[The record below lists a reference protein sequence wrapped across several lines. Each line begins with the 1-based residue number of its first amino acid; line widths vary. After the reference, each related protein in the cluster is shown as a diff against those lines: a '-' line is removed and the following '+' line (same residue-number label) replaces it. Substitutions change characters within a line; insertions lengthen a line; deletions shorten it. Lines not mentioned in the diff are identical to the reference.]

1 MKSKIILGTVQFGLN
16 YGINNPKG
24 KPAPEQVFEILEY
37 AASKGVEILD
47 TADAYGNASELLGN
61 FNKSNPAL
69 FKINTKF
76 KFSKEPLKAQLSMS
90 LDKLC
95 LDSIETYFYHN
106 FNDFIKHPELLDQ
119 LLVLKQEGLINKIGI
134 SVYDN
139 EELRIAILTKEIDA
153 IQFPFNLLDNRY
165 QRGELMKFAKSKG
178 KELQVRSVFLQG
190 LFFKS
195 IESIP
200 SKLDLFKS
208 ELQKIHDMAGECGLA
223 IEMIALLYVLNQNEI
238 DNVIIGVD
246 NLEQLKTNF
255 NFMQQ
260 KLMPEIIERIDQ
272 IAVKE
277 TELLY
282 PKNWN

>member
-1 MKSKIILGTVQFGLN
+1 
-16 YGINNPKG
+16 
-24 KPAPEQVFEILEY
+24 
-37 AASKGVEILD
+37 
-47 TADAYGNASELLGN
+47 
-61 FNKSNPAL
+61 
-69 FKINTKF
+69 
-76 KFSKEPLKAQLSMS
+76 
-90 LDKLC
+90 
-95 LDSIETYFYHN
+95 
-106 FNDFIKHPELLDQ
+106 
-119 LLVLKQEGLINKIGI
+119 
-134 SVYDN
+134 
-139 EELRIAILTKEIDA
+139 
-153 IQFPFNLLDNRY
+153 
-165 QRGELMKFAKSKG
+165 
-178 KELQVRSVFLQG
+178 LQG